1 MENRVDF
8 IKGQPILDLVP
19 VAGKNRANIALVEAN
34 QITVGPAIVLTRQ
47 MQGRFIVR
55 QGNQRLNAIFGQFV
69 KKIVIKLQTSFIGLR
84 LVPIWEN
91 PRPGNGSPVDLEAH
105 LCKEGNVL
113 LIAMIEINPFQFE
126 IICCRPLGNQRIAVT
141 WLGWHSAF
149 WSHILNRQAFS
160 IQIIGTFILVGCS
173 CTAPEEILRKF
184 THLHFLAFVFFI
196 FIL

>member
-1 MENRVDF
+1 
-8 IKGQPILDLVP
+8 
-19 VAGKNRANIALVEAN
+19 
-34 QITVGPAIVLTRQ
+34 

-55 QGNQRLNAIFGQFV
+55 QGNQRLNAIFSQFI
-69 KKIVIKLQTSFIGLR
+69 KKIVIELQTSFIGLQ
-84 LVPIWEN
+84 LVPIWKN
-91 PRPGNGSPVDLEAH
+91 PRPSNGSSVDLETH
-105 LCKEGNVL
+105 LRKESNVL
-113 LIAMIEINPFQFE
+113 LITMIEINPLQLE
-126 IICCRPLGNQRIAVT
+126 IIWRWLLGNQRIAIT

-160 IQIIGTFILVGCS
+160 IQIIGAFILVGCS

>member
-1 MENRVDF
+1 
-8 IKGQPILDLVP
+8 
-19 VAGKNRANIALVEAN
+19 
-34 QITVGPAIVLTRQ
+34 

-55 QGNQRLNAIFGQFV
+55 QGNQRLNAIFSQFI
-69 KKIVIKLQTSFIGLR
+69 KKIVIELQTSFIGLL
-84 LVPIWEN
+84 LVSIWEN
-91 PRPGNGSPVDLEAH
+91 PRPGNRSSVDLEAH
-105 LCKEGNVL
+105 LCKEGDVL
-113 LIAMIEINPFQFE
+113 LVTMVEINPFQLE
-126 IICCRPLGNQRIAVT
+126 IIWCRTIGNQRIAVT

-160 IQIIGTFILVGCS
+160 IQIIGAFILVGCS

>member
-1 MENRVDF
+1 
-8 IKGQPILDLVP
+8 
-19 VAGKNRANIALVEAN
+19 
-34 QITVGPAIVLTRQ
+34 

-69 KKIVIKLQTSFIGLR
+69 KKIVIELQTSFIGFQ
-84 LVPIWEN
+84 LVSVWEN
-91 PRPGNGSPVDLEAH
+91 PRPGNRSPVDLEAH

-113 LIAMIEINPFQFE
+113 LIAMIEINPFQLE
-126 IICCRPLGNQRIAVT
+126 IIWCRILSNQRIAVT

-160 IQIIGTFILVGCS
+160 IQIIGAFILVGCS